1 MINAKEFLKA
11 LDELETQ
18 KHISKESIISALKE
32 AMEKGLI
39 KQLGITPVE
48 GLAEAQV
55 RVDIDSKKGTIEMYV
70 LKNVVDEV
78 KDDFLEIS
86 LEDASKDGK
95 EYHVGDIYE
104 IPVSTDELS
113 KLTAQGI
120 KSVLRQ
126 KISEAEK
133 QAIYEKFQE
142 KKGEM
147 VTGKIEKVD
156 DRSAIVNVEETSI
169 YLPKSQMIPGETFRI
184 GDKIRLYVVDV
195 QNNTKGAQIIVSRTD
210 PGFLKRLFEEE
221 IHEIIEGIVV
231 IKDIAREAGERSK
244 VAVIGL
250 DQNVD
255 PIGAC
260 IGPNGTRVQ
269 KICSALGNTK
279 EKEKIDV
286 IAYTDNPGLYI
297 VEALKPA
304 NVVGVLLYED
314 EKKAVAVVRNNELS
328 LAIGKK
334 GVNARLAVKLTGW
347 NIDIKEQDEAMR
359 LGIPYLTVDEMKR
372 QAAMAKLR
380 LEEEKLLGHNDE
392 LEEPLPEMDEVE
404 EVEET
409 VTEPVVE
416 EVKAPVEEQ
425 EKVQEEVEEETPV
438 TKVEPKKEEPKE
450 ETTVVHTKVKLAD
463 LEKELED
470 EKKRKE
476 RQAQYAA
483 RKKKTYRSDD
493 ATNEEEEKDTTT
505 PTVDRST
512 YMPIYTDEE
521 LEELDNEEEDIEEE
535 DDIDY
540 DEFDSYYDDDDR

>member
-359 LGIPYLTVDEMKR
+359 LGIPYLTVEEMKR
-372 QAAMAKLR
+372 QEAMAKLR
-380 LEEEKLLGHNDE
+380 LEEEKLLDHNDA

-409 VTEPVVE
+409 ITEPVVE
-416 EVKAPVEEQ
+416 EVKGPVEEQ

-493 ATNEEEEKDTTT
+493 AANEEEEKDTTT

>member
-372 QAAMAKLR
+372 QEAMAKLR
-380 LEEEKLLGHNDE
+380 LEEEKLLDHNDE
-392 LEEPLPEMDEVE
+392 LEESLPEMDEVE

-416 EVKAPVEEQ
+416 EVKAPKEEP
-425 EKVQEEVEEETPV
+425 ETVQEEVKEEPA

-493 ATNEEEEKDTTT
+493 AANEEEEKDTTT

>member
-86 LEDASKDGK
+86 LEDACKDGK
-95 EYHVGDIYE
+95 EYQLGDIYE

-372 QAAMAKLR
+372 QEAMAKLR
-380 LEEEKLLGHNDE
+380 LEEEKLLDHNDE
-392 LEEPLPEMDEVE
+392 LEESLPEMDEVE

-493 ATNEEEEKDTTT
+493 SEGEEEEKDTTT

>member
-86 LEDASKDGK
+86 LEDACKDGK

-304 NVVGVLLYED
+304 NVVGVLLYEN

-372 QAAMAKLR
+372 QEAMAKLR
-380 LEEEKLLGHNDE
+380 LEEEKLLDHNDE
-392 LEEPLPEMDEVE
+392 LEESLPEMDEVE
-404 EVEET
+404 DVEET
-409 VTEPVVE
+409 ITEPVVE

-425 EKVQEEVEEETPV
+425 EKVQEEVKEEPA

-493 ATNEEEEKDTTT
+493 SEGEEEEKDTTT

>member
-11 LDELETQ
+11 LDELETK

-32 AMEKGLI
+32 ALEKGLI
-39 KQLGITPVE
+39 KHLGITPVE
-48 GLAEAQV
+48 GLAEAKV
-55 RVDIDSKKGTIEMYV
+55 RVEIDAKKGTIEMYQ
-70 LKNVVDEV
+70 LLNVVDEV
-78 KDDFLEIS
+78 KDDLLEIS
-86 LEDASKDGK
+86 LEDANK
-95 EYHVGDIYE
+95 EGEKYQIGDIYE

-133 QAIYEKFQE
+133 LAIFEKFQE

-147 VTGKIEKVD
+147 VVGKIEKVD
-156 DRSAIVNVEETSI
+156 DRSAIVNVDDTSI

-184 GDKIRLYVVDV
+184 GEQIRLYVVDV

-359 LGIPYLTVDEMKR
+359 LGIPYLTVEEMKR
-372 QAAMAKLR
+372 QEAMAKLR

-392 LEEPLPEMDEVE
+392 LEEPLPEMDTVE
-404 EVEET
+404 EVEDTVIEPIMEET
-409 VTEPVVE
+409 ETPKEEPE
-416 EVKAPVEEQ
+416 T
-425 EKVQEEVEEETPV
+425 VQEEEKEETPAI
-438 TKVEPKKEEPKE
+438 KVEPKKEEPKE

-493 ATNEEEEKDTTT
+493 AANEEEEKDTTT

>member
-359 LGIPYLTVDEMKR
+359 LGIPYLTVEEMKR
-372 QAAMAKLR
+372 QEAMAKLR

-409 VTEPVVE
+409 VTELVVE
-416 EVKAPVEEQ
+416 EVKAPKEEP
-425 EKVQEEVEEETPV
+425 ETVQEEVKEEPA

-493 ATNEEEEKDTTT
+493 AANEEEEKDTTT

>member
-86 LEDASKDGK
+86 LEDACKDGK

-372 QAAMAKLR
+372 QEAMAKLR
-380 LEEEKLLGHNDE
+380 LEEEKLLDHNDE
-392 LEEPLPEMDEVE
+392 LEESLPEMDEVE
-404 EVEET
+404 DVEET
-409 VTEPVVE
+409 ITEPVVE

-425 EKVQEEVEEETPV
+425 EKVQEEVKEEPA

-493 ATNEEEEKDTTT
+493 SEGEEEEKDTTT

>member
-11 LDELETQ
+11 LDELEAQ

-39 KQLGITPVE
+39 KQLGITPVD
-48 GLAEAQV
+48 GLEEAKV
-55 RVDIDSKKGTIEMYV
+55 RVDIDPKKGTIEMNV
-70 LKNVVDEV
+70 LKNVVEEV

-86 LEDASKDGK
+86 LEDANKDGGN
-95 EYHVGDIYE
+95 YQIGDVYE
-104 IPVSTDELS
+104 IPVSTDELT

-133 QAIYEKFQE
+133 QALYEDFQD

-147 VTGKIEKVD
+147 IRGTIEKVD
-156 DRSAIVNVEETSI
+156 DRSAIVNVGRTSV
-169 YLPKSQMIPGETFRI
+169 YLPKSQMIPGETFRV
-184 GDKIRLYVVDV
+184 GEQIRLYVVDV

-210 PGFLKRLFEEE
+210 AGFLKRLFEEE
-221 IHEIIEGIVV
+221 IHEILEGIVI

-260 IGPNGTRVQ
+260 IGPNGTRIQ
-269 KICSALGNTK
+269 KICSALGNAK
-279 EKEKIDV
+279 EKEKIDI
-286 IAYTDNPGLYI
+286 IAYTENPGLYI

-359 LGIPYLTVDEMKR
+359 LGIPYLSCEEMKR
-372 QAAMAKLR
+372 QEAMAKLR
-380 LEEEKLLGHNDE
+380 LEEEKLLGHDDE
-392 LEEPLPEMDEVE
+392 LEESLPEMDIEEPIHEEVVE
-404 EVEET
+404 EPIHEEAPAQET
-409 VTEPVVE
+409 HEEVKEEVKEEKVEPVVE
-416 EVKAPVEEQ
+416 E
-425 EKVQEEVEEETPV
+425 
-438 TKVEPKKEEPKE
+438 PKKEE
-450 ETTVVHTKVKLAD
+450 TTIVHTKVKLAD

-476 RQAQYAA
+476 RQAQYAS
-483 RKKKTYRSDD
+483 RKKKTYRNDED
-493 ATNEEEEKDTTT
+493 GVEEEEKETTT
-505 PTVDRST
+505 PSVDRST

-521 LEELDNEEEDIEEE
+521 LEAFDDEEENIEEEE

>member
-86 LEDASKDGK
+86 LEDACKDGK
-95 EYHVGDIYE
+95 EYQLGDIYE

-372 QAAMAKLR
+372 QEAMAKLR
-380 LEEEKLLGHNDE
+380 LEEEKLLDHNDE
-392 LEEPLPEMDEVE
+392 LEESLPEMDEVE

-409 VTEPVVE
+409 ITEPVVE
-416 EVKAPVEEQ
+416 EIKAPVEEQ
-425 EKVQEEVEEETPV
+425 EKVQEEVKEELA

-493 ATNEEEEKDTTT
+493 SEGEEEEKDTTT

>member
-86 LEDASKDGK
+86 LEDACKDGK
-95 EYHVGDIYE
+95 EYQLGDIYE

-221 IHEIIEGIVV
+221 IHEIIEGVVV

-372 QAAMAKLR
+372 QEAMAKLR
-380 LEEEKLLGHNDE
+380 LEEEKLLDHNDE
-392 LEEPLPEMDEVE
+392 LEESLPEMDEVE

-409 VTEPVVE
+409 ITEPVVE
-416 EVKAPVEEQ
+416 EIKAPVEEQ
-425 EKVQEEVEEETPV
+425 EKVQEEVKEELA

-493 ATNEEEEKDTTT
+493 SEGEEEEKDTTT